1 MFHHHLVGLCF
12 ESIDLKSS
20 QAQHLVMIFSIIDRN
35 QAGKKLGFVLERVI
49 NCDPILTI
57 SHLFE
62 YNFLINC

>member
-1 MFHHHLVGLCF
+1 MFHDHLVGLCF

-20 QAQHLVMIFSIIDRN
+20 QAQHLVMIFSIIDWN
-35 QAGKKLGFVLERVI
+35 QAGKKLGLVLERVI
-49 NCDPILTI
+49 NCHPILAV